1 MAHKTKIRTVK
12 SEFSV
17 IIFSLSLIG
26 IRISERKT
34 CGGLNPKCNLKSIIE
49 FFAEIS
55 LMLFAVSA
63 VINGVFF
70 IEYGTPMLKFTSIS
84 LRTTLFILR
93 CILYCKRNQILKVIH
108 KLQSFSK
115 SQQCVLHSSERRYVT
130 LGCVLSFLFPAVI
143 VVISIAFLMTDTEAH
158 KGIYEKFF
166 HIRNIS
172 NLSKTLIGILSTLL
186 QTLFTLHYFVFPALI
201 MTLLSFVY
209 SSYSNILKHRLLDVR
224 QDLLTDMTQS
234 ALSETLKIL
243 STARKI
249 HSFVENSVS
258 FIAFLCYV
266 LIFENIL
273 NLVCVLTNNFIWS
286 SKTIRLM
293 HSINIFFWTTTW
305 LMILTLCG
313 SKIKRIKHFLKHL
326 MQDIVPRQN
335 HSHKPGNESKEMLY
349 LLLLN
354 ECSKFNLQFT
364 GWGMFL
370 IDKKLFLSIASILVT
385 YGVLF
390 ATELR
395 S

>member
-1 MAHKTKIRTVK
+1 
-12 SEFSV
+12 
-17 IIFSLSLIG
+17 
-26 IRISERKT
+26 
-34 CGGLNPKCNLKSIIE
+34 
-49 FFAEIS
+49 
-55 LMLFAVSA
+55 MLFAVSA
-63 VINGVFF
+63 LINGVFF
-70 IEYGTPMLKFTSIS
+70 IEYGTPMLKFTSVS

-108 KLQSFSK
+108 KLQNFAK
-115 SQQCVLHSSERRYVT
+115 PQQRVLNSSERRYVT

-166 HIRNIS
+166 HIRNMS
-172 NLSKTLIGILSTLL
+172 NSSKTLYGILSTLL

-209 SSYSNILKHRLLDVR
+209 SSYSNILKLRLSDIR
-224 QDLLTDMTQS
+224 QDLLKDMTQS
-234 ALSETLKIL
+234 VLSETLKIL
-243 STARKI
+243 ATARKI

-335 HSHKPGNESKEMLY
+335 HSYKPGNGSKEMLY

-395 S
+395 N